1 MGVYVPLPRN
11 SLWQK
16 PRSIVRIQKS
26 RLTADRDWTTSTTTG
41 TALVDWMS
49 GAKSATIKSHIT
61 HYPWGSWR
69 PCLPYS
75 RRGTLVTLMG
85 NTEKYADTVDLPKA
99 TSIWQSFGYP
109 LSAPTEPTV
118 LIRTGAA
125 NTGGLIDGGLPV
137 LNSNTANR
145 LISECMVKVADR
157 KVNYG
162 ESLAEGVKT
171 LNHLA
176 KTSSTV
182 LRAYRYARRGN
193 WSGFARS
200 LGLSKRNAWTGKTA
214 SERWLESQYAW
225 LPLLSDIYATHQVLT
240 KGLRDPNRKII
251 SSVRQIT
258 ESSEYSFDSIY
269 GKFTGPVRVIHR
281 CKLWYRMNQSTID
294 SLAQLGL
301 INPLE
306 VAWAVVPYSFV
317 LDWFIPV
324 GTLLE
329 AYSGTMGL
337 TFIDGCISSRGEFS
351 ATCRHIRSPSTN
363 APLFINGDF
372 VWKVEHLGFTRQRA
386 IAVPL
391 PYVKSPFSTKHVIS
405 ALALIRQLS
414 R

>member
-1 MGVYVPLPRN
+1 MAVYVPVPRTAA
-11 SLWQK
+11 WQK
-16 PRSIVRIQKS
+16 PRSIVRIQMS
-26 RLTADRDWTTSTTTG
+26 RLNPSKDWTISTTTG
-41 TALVDWMS
+41 SANVDWMS
-49 GAKSATIKSHIT
+49 GFKSSTVKSHIT

-69 PCLPYS
+69 PCLAYS
-75 RRGTLVTLMG
+75 RRGTIVSLLG
-85 NTEKYADTVDLPKA
+85 NTEKYSDHVDPVKA

-118 LIRTGAA
+118 LIRTNAA

-137 LNSNTANR
+137 LSTNMANR
-145 LISECMVKVADR
+145 IITECMVKVADR

-162 ESLAEGVKT
+162 ESLAEGRKT
-171 LNHLA
+171 LDHLA
-176 KTSSTV
+176 KTSSAV
-182 LRAYRYARRGN
+182 LRGFRYARRGD
-193 WSGFARS
+193 WAGFARTF
-200 LGLSKRNAWTGKTA
+200 GLSKRNAWTGKTA

-225 LPLLSDIYATHQVLT
+225 LPLLSDIYGTHQVLT

-251 SSVRQIT
+251 SSVRQIE
-258 ESSEYSFDSIY
+258 ESSEYSYESLY
-269 GKFTGPVRVIHR
+269 GKFTGPVKVTHR
-281 CKLWYRMNQSTID
+281 CKLWYRMNQSVID
-294 SLAQLGL
+294 GLAQLGL

-324 GTLLE
+324 GSLLE

-351 ATCRHIRSPSTN
+351 ATCRHIRSPSSN
-363 APLFINGDF
+363 APLFISGDF
-372 VWKVEHLGFTRQRA
+372 VWKVEHLGFTRVRA
-386 IAVPL
+386 FATPL
-391 PYVKSPFSTKHVIS
+391 PYVKSPFSTKHVAS